1 MTGTSLKTYR
11 REKHMAKFAGNAGL
25 YASGDGEISEDDARK
40 LYEIEK
46 RFIDAYKGREES
58 DTEGRWL
65 SLQLKKELPEK
76 TESEAQAIAHGIIAG
91 VSGFG
96 ENLED
101 INSSRGSGITNET
114 WFAGKMAE
122 AAKGASVT
130 EFGNYLSSIDAVLEN
145 ANVQMM
151 RTVTTNS
158 GELSQCMNLDG
169 FIAEQNAVNTFNRQ
183 AVLKGS
189 PYRAEVKVPR
199 PGETYGKNS
208 FDIVI
213 KHHPSGKI
221 VHQYQ
226 SKFGKDADSTIKMLK
241 EGNYNNQRFL
251 VPSEQVPDV
260 QKAFPGKSV
269 EAYIG
274 GTETVPVKSGTLSKA
289 EAKQMQEDVQG
300 YGAVPEQDWNS
311 FNTKELA
318 LNVGKKVG
326 VAGLQAATITA
337 GFMLA
342 EKALNGEDI
351 PIDETVEAALVSGT
365 DAGIK
370 AATAGAV
377 HVGAEKGIL
386 RIIPKGTPVFQI
398 TNVVCVAIE
407 DAKIFLKVAKGEMT
421 LAEGMDN
428 IAKTTVSMSYG
439 LLGAE
444 IGAASMLWIP
454 VVGPVIGGLAG
465 GMVGYMAGS
474 ELGNLVYEGAK
485 KIGNAVKNTVSKAW
499 EGIKTGVTN
508 ILTGVI
514 SLFC

>member
-1 MTGTSLKTYR
+1 
-11 REKHMAKFAGNAGL
+11 MAKFAGNAGL

-101 INSSRGSGITNET
+101 INSSRGSGITNEV
-114 WFAGKMAE
+114 WFAGKITE

-145 ANVQMM
+145 ANAQMM
-151 RTVTTNS
+151 RAVTTNS
-158 GELSQCMNLDG
+158 GKFSQCMNLDG
-169 FIAEQNAVNTFNRQ
+169 FIAEQNAVNTFNMQ
-183 AVLKGS
+183 AVLEGS

-208 FDIVI
+208 FDAVI
-213 KHHPSGKI
+213 RHHPSGKI

-226 SKFGKDADSTIKMLK
+226 FKFGKDADSTIKLLK
-241 EGNYNNQRFL
+241 GEGKNYNNQRFV
-251 VPSEQVPDV
+251 VPSEQVEEV
-260 QKAFPGKSV
+260 KKAFPGKSV
-269 EAYIG
+269 EAYMG
-274 GTETVPVKSGTLSKA
+274 GTDTVPVKSGTLSKA
-289 EAKQMQEDVQG
+289 GAKQMQKDVQG
-300 YGAVPEQDWNS
+300 YGAVPEQGWNS

-318 LNVGKKVG
+318 LNVGKKAG
-326 VAGLQAATITA
+326 AAGLQAATITA
-337 GFMLA
+337 GVMLA
-342 EKALNGEDI
+342 GKALNGEDI

-386 RIIPKGTPVFQI
+386 RIIPKGTPVSQI

-474 ELGNLVYEGAK
+474 ELGNLVYNGAK

-508 ILTGVI
+508 IFTKVTSFLG
-514 SLFC
+514 L